1 MTASAPDTIPIP
13 LRLSHLIMGAWKPQ
27 VIYVATVLGL
37 PDELAR
43 GRRRPE
49 ELAAAVDVPAPTVRR
64 LLRALVALELCVEKT
79 GEYELTPMGD
89 YLRADAPDT
98 MRNWALLWG
107 RPNLW
112 TGWGRLLDAVKT
124 GQTAPALLS
133 GKGTFEWMAE
143 DPEGH
148 AIFNASMAELTRRH
162 ARAVA
167 GTFDFSAV
175 RSIVDVGGGH
185 GALLAPI
192 LAKYPEMRGTVFDL
206 PHCQAGAAKLAE
218 KEGLAGRLEFV
229 GGDFFES
236 VPSGADIYIIKSVIH
251 DWNDEKSLAILK
263 NCRAA
268 MSHQSRLLVLEP
280 HAPEHVGTSPF
291 DMMLVASDI
300 NMLLMTGGCERTER
314 EYRDLIE
321 SAGFRVTNVVPTSA
335 GTKIVEARRT

>member
-1 MTASAPDTIPIP
+1 MTQPAPDTIPLP
-13 LRLSHLIMGAWKPQ
+13 LRLSHLIMGAWRPQ

-37 PDELAR
+37 PDHLAS

-49 ELAAAVDVPAPTVRR
+49 DLASAVDVPANTVQR
-64 LLRALVALELCVEKT
+64 LLRALVALELCTEKNA
-79 GEYELTPMGD
+79 EFELTPLGE

-98 MRNWALLWG
+98 MRNWALVWG
-107 RPNLW
+107 RPSIW

-133 GKGTFEWMAE
+133 GKGAFEWMAE

-167 GTFDFSAV
+167 GSFDFSGV

-192 LAKYPEMRGTVFDL
+192 LAKYPEMKGVVFDL
-206 PHCQAGAAKLAE
+206 PYCREGARRLAE
-218 KEGLAGRLEFV
+218 KAGLTGRLDFV
-229 GGDFFES
+229 SGDFFES
-236 VPSGADIYIIKSVIH
+236 LPPGADAYIVKSVIH

-263 NCRAA
+263 SCRSA
-268 MSHQSRLLVLEP
+268 MSERARLLVLEP
-280 HAPEHVGTSPF
+280 HAPEHVGTSPY
-291 DMMLVASDI
+291 DAMLVASDI

-314 EYRDLIE
+314 EYRALIE
-321 SAGFRVTNVVPTSA
+321 AAGFKVTNVVPTPA
-335 GTKIVEARRT
+335 GMKVIEARRE